1 VSELKSYQFEA
12 ILFLYGYLEDDII
25 LSRATVQK
33 MADLMKG
40 DSSRHFDG
48 HKGQLCRILSTRLE
62 DDSPADNTKGRVIAL
77 CEPVVSAPDRP
88 YRPQGMEY
96 K

>member
-1 VSELKSYQFEA
+1 MPNQFEST
-12 ILFLYGYLEDDII
+12 LFTYGYLEDGLI

-40 DSSRHFDG
+40 DSSRYLEG
-48 HKGQLCRILSTRLE
+48 HHGTLCRILSTRLE
-62 DDSPADNTKGRVIAL
+62 DDSPADHTKGRVIAT
-77 CEPVVSAPDRP
+77 CEPIEQPNKP
-88 YRPQGMEY
+88 YRPQGMET